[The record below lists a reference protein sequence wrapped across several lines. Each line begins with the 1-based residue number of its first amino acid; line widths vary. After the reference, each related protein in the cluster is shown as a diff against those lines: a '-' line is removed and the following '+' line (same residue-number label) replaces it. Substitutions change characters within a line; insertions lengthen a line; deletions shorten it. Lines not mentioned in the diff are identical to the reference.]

1 MGLEMTGSVESGNA
15 HLTHRRSLSSVLVR
29 VNCQVSFFG
38 ETKTADSTR
47 IRFEFGVVL
56 QVDALVALQLT
67 GRFEA

>member
-1 MGLEMTGSVESGNA
+1 MGLEMTGSVESGRA
-15 HLTHRRSLSSVLVR
+15 HLTHRSLSSVLVR

-47 IRFEFGVVL
+47 IRFDFGVVL
-56 QVDALVALQLT
+56 QVDAALVALQLT